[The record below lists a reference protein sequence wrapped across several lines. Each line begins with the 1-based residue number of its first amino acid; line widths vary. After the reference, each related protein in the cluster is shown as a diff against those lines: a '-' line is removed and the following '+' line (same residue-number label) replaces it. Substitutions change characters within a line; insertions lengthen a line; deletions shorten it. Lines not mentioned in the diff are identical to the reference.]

1 MSRTRA
7 SADEAG
13 QQRPSPRQSGHG
25 RCRCTRSRARP
36 HLDTCTPRLSRAPS
50 AYVQVQASV
59 KFGTS
64 TPAREC
70 TSYYARPPA
79 CGGGP
84 LVASSWPRPTGTRG
98 RGARPTR
105 DAAARPATDRSPDG
119 TAGPAP
125 AGRSTLR
132 EIIHLDL
139 RRSPGIP
146 ARCFLD
152 SITIL
157 ESSFLLA
164 V

>member
-7 SADEAG
+7 RADEVG
-13 QQRPSPRQSGHG
+13 QQRPSPRPSRPPCRCRSTHG
-25 RCRCTRSRARP
+25 RRARP

-79 CGGGP
+79 CGAGGAARP
-84 LVASSWPRPTGTRG
+84 RGPRPTGTRG

-132 EIIHLDL
+132 ARLLL
-139 RRSPGIP
+139 RQI
-146 ARCFLD
+146 C
-152 SITIL
+152 
-157 ESSFLLA
+157 LLA
-164 V
+164 GRGNNQGRLGRGKVSAAS

>member
-7 SADEAG
+7 RADEVG
-13 QQRPSPRQSGHG
+13 QQRPSPRPSRPRSLSEH
-25 RCRCTRSRARP
+25 TRSRARP

-64 TPAREC
+64 TPARVC
-70 TSYYARPPA
+70 TTRARA
-79 CGGGP
+79 CGAGAVP
-84 LVASSWPRPTGTRG
+84 LLLDR

-139 RRSPGIP
+139 RRSPDPHPP
-146 ARCFLD
+146 AASLTP
-152 SITIL
+152 ITHVPRYA
-157 ESSFLLA
+157 LLTI
-164 V
+164 VF